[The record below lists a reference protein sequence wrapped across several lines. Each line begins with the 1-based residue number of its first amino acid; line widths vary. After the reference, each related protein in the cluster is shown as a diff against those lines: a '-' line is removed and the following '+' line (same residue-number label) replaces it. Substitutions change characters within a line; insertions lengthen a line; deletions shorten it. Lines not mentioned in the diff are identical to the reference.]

1 MSKKKSE
8 VEAVPVVVAVD
19 VDAQKVERAFAAG
32 NFSAVRNVAAT
43 SSSPSAKE
51 AAERLMPRMSLER
64 DQILTGVAGLLVIS
78 IAAALV
84 LVTG

>member
-1 MSKKKSE
+1 MSKKP
-8 VEAVPVVVAVD
+8 EAAVVVPAVV
-19 VDAQKVERAFAAG
+19 VDAEVVQVERAFAAG
-32 NFSAVRNVAAT
+32 NFSAVRKIAAT

-51 AAERLMPRMSLER
+51 AANRLMPRMSLER
-64 DQILTGVAGLLVIS
+64 DQLLTGAAGLLVIS